1 MCWMNCDWSKISEE
15 RKTKE
20 NDEKLE
26 DVPVQIC

>member
-1 MCWMNCDWSKISEE
+1 MNCDWSKISEE

-26 DVPVQIC
+26 DMSV